1 MAKRPRRLRVEDL
14 DVIRIEELA
23 EVIKSGEVA
32 VLPTDTI
39 YGFHALAD
47 DGDALDRIFAIK
59 GRETTKP
66 LPVLFSSIQ
75 QLADLGADLDHARSC
90 LESIW
95 PAPLTAV
102 LRLKKP
108 LAATVGQLTVA
119 ARIPASEWLRH
130 LLSMTGPL
138 ASTSLNRSGDPPAA
152 SLENLPPDSLDD
164 VAIVVDGG
172 VLDGQP
178 STVVEFTETLPRVI
192 RQGAFVFTQNLWKTL

>member
-1 MAKRPRRLRVEDL
+1 MTRRLRRLRVEDL
-14 DVIRIEELA
+14 DVSRIGELA
-23 EVIKSGEVA
+23 EIINSGEVA

-47 DGDALDRIFAIK
+47 DRNALDRIFAIK
-59 GRETTKP
+59 GRESGKP

-75 QLADLGADLDHARSC
+75 QLTDLGADLGNARAC

-102 LRLKKP
+102 LRLERP
-108 LAATVGQLTVA
+108 FAATVGQLTVA

-130 LLSMTGPL
+130 LLSLTGPL

-152 SLENLPPDSLDD
+152 SLENLPLDSLEE

-172 VLDGQP
+172 ILDGQP
-178 STVVEFTETLPRVI
+178 STVVEFTESLPRVI